1 MQAPIGLA
9 CLSEEEA
16 WHMSYEHSE
25 VFASLKVIKEEVKVN
40 LTTAQ
45 WLQTLDFFIESAL
58 DPIVTAWPAFLDSF
72 FAKVVAWQITRPSI
86 KFSRIDKAD
95 LAVHFFN
102 AVTTENKTKRLH
114 QKKML
119 LNRGVLLGC
128 VRLFLQTVNEYKQ
141 VASCST
147 ELSREQRDAYLF
159 QFHESTGCS
168 LHLYSAIRQS
178 EFYEEKATHFKSLI
192 VQKYIRLALTNA
204 QRAYKMVEFR
214 ERLDDIIQIYL
225 GYMSRAIDRCD
236 SRQGVLTTFI
246 QSWFHS
252 ARCEVIRRVGET
264 MHSSYDELSEGHNP
278 NAGRTDPDSTAET
291 MQHVSYIAKRC
302 DPHGV
307 VRHTLGIPEFFTP
320 KDIARLQLFA
330 RFSNQT
336 QTQ

>member
-1 MQAPIGLA
+1 MQAPARLA
-9 CLSEEEA
+9 GYREEEA
-16 WHMSYEHSE
+16 WYMSYEHSE
-25 VFASLKVIKEEVKVN
+25 VFASLKVVKEEVKVN

-72 FAKVVAWQITRPSI
+72 FAKVVAWQVTRPSI
-86 KFSRIDKAD
+86 KFSRIEKAD

-102 AVTTENKTKRLH
+102 AVTTDGRTKRLH

-128 VRLFLQTVNEYKQ
+128 VRLFLQTVNDYKQ
-141 VASCST
+141 VVSCST
-147 ELSREQRDAYLF
+147 KLSRVDRDAYVY
-159 QFHESTGCS
+159 QFHERTGCS
-168 LHLYSAIRQS
+168 QHLYSAIRQS

-236 SRQGVLTTFI
+236 TRQGVLTTFI

-252 ARCEVIRRVGET
+252 ARCEVIRKVGET
-264 MHSSYDELSEGHNP
+264 MNSSYDELSDAHNP
-278 NAGRTDPDSTAET
+278 NAGHTDPDATAET
-291 MQHVSYIAKRC
+291 MQHVAYTAKLC

-307 VRHTLGIPEFFTP
+307 VRHRLGIPEFYS
-320 KDIARLQLFA
+320 KKEIAQLQLFVKH
-330 RFSNQT
+330 
-336 QTQ
+336 